1 MSHIELPNFV
11 FIAEL
16 YGLPENLR
24 RTITLNKSKLY
35 DFSYYTMLIM
45 IILGCSLFFGL
56 GLWIDV
62 W

>member
-1 MSHIELPNFV
+1 MSHIKLPNFV

-16 YGLPENLR
+16 DGLPENLR
-24 RTITLNKSKLY
+24 RKSHLTKANY
-35 DFSYYTMLIM
+35 MTFHMLVM
-45 IILGCSLFFGL
+45 IILGCSLFIGL